1 MENTKMKNTKMEN
14 VKLSD
19 IDTKQ
24 VTVEEFKNFMSSV
37 MKEYPA
43 FFDLA
48 LRKIYNDTI
57 SIDSIEDND
66 IDIKKISTSCNE
78 PGQGKEIFEDV
89 PYLIEVFTE
98 PNPISNPYSVEK
110 HWCIVYS
117 EEDEY
122 TFETYEEACKF
133 IENNLIQKFSLSEI
147 RIIKEY
153 PFNVKVIN

>member
-1 MENTKMKNTKMEN
+1 MKNTKMEN

-19 IDTKQ
+19 VDTKQ

-37 MKEYPA
+37 MKECPA

-48 LRKIYNDTI
+48 LRKIYNDTVN
-57 SIDSIEDND
+57 IEDND
-66 IDIKKISTSCNE
+66 IDIKKISTSCDE

-89 PYLIEVFTE
+89 PYLIEVFTK
-98 PNPISNPYSVEK
+98 PNPVSNPDSAEK
-110 HWCIVYS
+110 HYCIVYS
-117 EEDEY
+117 EEDKC

-153 PFNVKVIN
+153 PFNVKVIAYE

>member
-1 MENTKMKNTKMEN
+1 MKNTKMEN

-37 MKEYPA
+37 MKEHPA

-48 LRKIYNDTI
+48 LRKIYNDTVN
-57 SIDSIEDND
+57 IEDND

-98 PNPISNPYSVEK
+98 PNPIINPDNAEK
-110 HWCIVYS
+110 HYCTVCS
-117 EEDEY
+117 EEDECA
-122 TFETYEEACKF
+122 FETYEEACKF

-153 PFNVKVIN
+153 PFNVKVIAYE